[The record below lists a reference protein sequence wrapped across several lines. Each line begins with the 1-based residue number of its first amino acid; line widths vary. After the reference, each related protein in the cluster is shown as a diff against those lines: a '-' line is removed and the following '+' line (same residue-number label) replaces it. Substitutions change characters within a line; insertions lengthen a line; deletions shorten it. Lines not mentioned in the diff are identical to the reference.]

1 MSERLATG
9 DTLGRFLNRVFRE
22 LQDEPLGLDP
32 DEHRRRLAEL
42 LARAGAATHYELL
55 GLSTDAEESEA
66 HSAYRLL
73 ARLVHP
79 SHAAAVGL
87 DGQEG
92 VLEVLFE
99 RATEAYLVLSD
110 PHRRTGYD
118 RLMSV
123 ERRRRTDP
131 VQRAEEVRR
140 VSRELHEQARR
151 LLEREEHHFAV
162 ELLRQAVRLD
172 PSGADTWAL
181 LGRAQRENPRWL
193 QMAGDSLRRAA
204 RLRPDSAEYR
214 FLLAEVEES
223 QGNREEAERRYREV
237 LERIPGHPATLEAL
251 ERLKREG

>member
-9 DTLGRFLNRVFRE
+9 DTLRRFLDRVFRD
-22 LQDEPLGLDP
+22 LGHEPLALDP

-42 LARAGAATHYELL
+42 VARAGAATHYELL
-55 GLSTDAEESEA
+55 GLETGADEAEA
-66 HSAYRLL
+66 QPAYRRL

-79 SHAAAVGL
+79 RHAPALGL

-110 PHRRTGYD
+110 PDRRRGYD

-131 VQRAEEVRR
+131 AARAQEVRR
-140 VSRELHEQARR
+140 VAADLHEQARR
-151 LLEREEHHFAV
+151 LLERDEHHFAV

-181 LGRAQRENPRWL
+181 LARVQRENPRWL
-193 QMAGDSLRRAA
+193 HMAADSLRRAL

-214 FLLAEVEES
+214 FLLAEVEEL

-237 LERIPGHPATLEAL
+237 LERLPGHPATTEAL
-251 ERLKREG
+251 ARLKEA

>member
-1 MSERLATG
+1 MSERVATG
-9 DTLGRFLNRVFRE
+9 ETLRRFLHRVGRD
-22 LQDEPLGLDP
+22 LGHEPLELDP
-32 DEHRRRLAEL
+32 DAHRRRLAEL

-55 GLSTDAEESEA
+55 GLATDADEPEA
-66 HSAYRLL
+66 HAAYRRL

-110 PHRRTGYD
+110 PHRRIAYD

-131 VQRAEEVRR
+131 ERRAEEIQRL
-140 VSRELHEQARR
+140 SGELYEQARR
-151 LLEREEHHFAV
+151 LMERDEHHFAV
-162 ELLRQAVRLD
+162 EVLRQAVRLD
-172 PSGADTWAL
+172 PTGAEAWAL
-181 LGRAQRENPRWL
+181 LGRAQRENPKWL
-193 QMAGDSLRRAA
+193 HMAGDSLRRAS

-214 FLLAEVEES
+214 FLLAEVEEL
-223 QGNREEAERRYREV
+223 QGNLEEAERRYREV
-237 LERIPGHPATLEAL
+237 LERMPGHPATTEAL
-251 ERLKREG
+251 ARLKEV